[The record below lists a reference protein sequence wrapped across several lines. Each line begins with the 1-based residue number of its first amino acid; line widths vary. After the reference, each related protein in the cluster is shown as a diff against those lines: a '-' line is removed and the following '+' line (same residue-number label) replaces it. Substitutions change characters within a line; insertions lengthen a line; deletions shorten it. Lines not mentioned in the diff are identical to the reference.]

1 MQEPPEPGTP
11 IHYDHPG
18 LGGSPDVCDQP
29 DANMLKTETEQV
41 MNKQP
46 LFAIFEDH
54 SYTPY
59 ILIYILIYVVMYL
72 FIYLFIYLLFTP

>member
-1 MQEPPEPGTP
+1 
-11 IHYDHPG
+11 
-18 LGGSPDVCDQP
+18 
-29 DANMLKTETEQV
+29 MLKTKTEQV

-54 SYTPY
+54 YYTPH